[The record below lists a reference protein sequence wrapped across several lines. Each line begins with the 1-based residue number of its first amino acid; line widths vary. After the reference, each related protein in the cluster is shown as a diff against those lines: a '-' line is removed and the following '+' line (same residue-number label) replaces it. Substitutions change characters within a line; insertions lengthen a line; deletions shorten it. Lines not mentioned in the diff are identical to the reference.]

1 MYYAGSYV
9 VANSVAA
16 HIFAKNYAI
25 SRENVRTRNHHANKS
40 VQNQRKSVA
49 THTKRPVTLHPPAK
63 KISHVHSRS
72 SSPATV
78 SARRKKSDAM
88 HEQLFYIPPDRPPQ
102 KLKIFLRVALPLL
115 NATMSVHGSNE
126 TAILPKHC
134 ISPILTKMIMYL
146 IQQRLSTCILRTWR
160 GRTSKKKCCAC
171 SLQMRRRNASA
182 SSQ

>member
-134 ISPILTKMIMYL
+134 ISPILTKMIMYR

-160 GRTSKKKCCAC
+160 GRTSKKKRCAC
-171 SLQMRRRNASA
+171 SQRM
-182 SSQ
+182 